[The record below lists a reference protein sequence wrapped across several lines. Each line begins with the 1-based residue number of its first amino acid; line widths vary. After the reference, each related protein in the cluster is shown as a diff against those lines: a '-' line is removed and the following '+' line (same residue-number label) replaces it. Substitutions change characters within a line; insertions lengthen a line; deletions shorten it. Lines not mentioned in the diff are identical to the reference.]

1 MLHIRVRTFPFR
13 NRYSTLPRPGSTT
26 RRTPYPH
33 GQILVNQREPT
44 TMLKGG
50 IVALTHK
57 NADQTPPFYQLVDK
71 LFDEACLLPVQ
82 RKLVS
87 EGKK

>member
-1 MLHIRVRTFPFR
+1 
-13 NRYSTLPRPGSTT
+13 
-26 RRTPYPH
+26 
-33 GQILVNQREPT
+33 
-44 TMLKGG
+44 MLKGG